1 MNTGNSENSGEKFLP
16 TEPECTPDSIRH
28 DGIIRNID
36 NKYYY
41 VSIIARSACASCH
54 ARGICNISEIQEEII
69 EVPRKENKN
78 YKTGDKVEV
87 LMEKTSGAKAVMLG
101 YVIPFIIL
109 LITLI
114 VSLSLFKNEG
124 VAGLISIGILIP
136 YYLFLYFIKDRL
148 KKTFV
153 FKIKKHGFMN

>member
-1 MNTGNSENSGEKFLP
+1 MNTDNNEHSGEKFLP

-36 NKYYY
+36 DKYYY
-41 VSIIARSACASCH
+41 VSIIAQSACASCH
-54 ARGICNISEIQEEII
+54 TKGICNISEIQEEII
-69 EVPRKENKN
+69 EIPLKENKI
-78 YKTGDKVEV
+78 YKKGDKVEI
-87 LMEKTSGAKAVMLG
+87 LMEKTLGAKAVMLG

-114 VSLSLFKNEG
+114 VSLSLFENEG

-153 FKIKKHGFMN
+153 FKIREHSFVN